1 VEGETLRAA
10 VVTVSD
16 GVHAGTRRDESGDLA
31 ERMLEEGG
39 FAVVRRAVVPDERE
53 EIAALLRSLADGGVE
68 LVVTTGGTGLGPRD
82 VTPEATR
89 DVLDREAPGLVEAM
103 RRAGLA
109 RTPMAALSRGLAGA
123 RGRTLIVNL
132 PGSPRGV
139 REGLEAVL
147 PALRHAVELLAGR
160 TGAHPTGH
168 GPATARGPEGAHA
181 EVHAHAPPPASAPAP
196 HGAAPAPRPVR
207 RPWVEAKA
215 VRVVQ
220 GAPPCRVGA
229 WMRIVPGGEVHGTL
243 GCAEFDEAAAAI
255 AVEVDLSGE
264 PQIRTLRHPLGD
276 VEVYFEPHRPPP
288 RLVVVSAT
296 DVARE
301 LRALLARL
309 GSETVL
315 VEPRAER
322 VTAEDRATPG
332 GVAASVEE
340 VGVGPNDEV
349 VLTDHE
355 APGVA
360 EAVAAALRAGA
371 RFIGLVGSR
380 RHVGR
385 HLEELRA
392 MGFGEEDLAR
402 VRTPVGLDLGGRS
415 APEIALAIAA
425 GLVAARNGRDGGW
438 LDR

>member
-1 VEGETLRAA
+1 
-10 VVTVSD
+10 
-16 GVHAGTRRDESGDLA
+16 
-31 ERMLEEGG
+31 
-39 FAVVRRAVVPDERE
+39 
-53 EIAALLRSLADGGVE
+53 
-68 LVVTTGGTGLGPRD
+68 
-82 VTPEATR
+82 
-89 DVLDREAPGLVEAM
+89 
-103 RRAGLA
+103 
-109 RTPMAALSRGLAGA
+109 
-123 RGRTLIVNL
+123 
-132 PGSPRGV
+132 
-139 REGLEAVL
+139 
-147 PALRHAVELLAGR
+147 
-160 TGAHPTGH
+160 
-168 GPATARGPEGAHA
+168 
-181 EVHAHAPPPASAPAP
+181 
-196 HGAAPAPRPVR
+196 
-207 RPWVEAKA
+207 
-215 VRVVQ
+215 
-220 GAPPCRVGA
+220 
-229 WMRIVPGGEVHGTL
+229 MRIVPGGEVHGTL

-255 AVEVDLSGE
+255 AVEVDRSGE
-264 PQIRTLRHPLGD
+264 PRTDTLHHPLGE